1 MRRRI
6 LPPLPQSSLFT
17 IPDAFKSTIDGK
29 RFLLFDE
36 ARVRRE
42 RLLLFAS
49 DQQLDILFDSK
60 VLFMDGTFSKTPPH
74 FYQVYILHALKHE
87 IGKKKIICP
96 GISVSV
102 LKVYRVFSP

>member
-1 MRRRI
+1 M
-6 LPPLPQSSLFT
+6 PPLPQSSLFT
-17 IPDAFKSTIDGK
+17 IPDSFKSTMDGK

-60 VLFMDGTFSKTPPH
+60 VVFMDGTFSKTPPH
-74 FYQVYILHALKHE
+74 FYQIYILHALKHE
-87 IGKKKIICP
+87 IGKKKIIFRD
-96 GISVSV
+96 IFISV
-102 LKVYRVFSP
+102 LKVYRVYSP